1 MSEKLR
7 PCPNPW
13 CKTSRPQ
20 RIRTEETIAC
30 VVRSR
35 VECVCGVKGPMCD
48 TEDEAAAAWNRRPVE
63 DALRDKF
70 DSMVRVNDA
79 NLACYNNCAKE
90 NAMLKAQVKRLEDSR
105 FALAVA
111 HTEDLLKSSR

>member
-1 MSEKLR
+1 MTELR

-35 VECVCGVKGPMCD
+35 VECVCGAKGPMCD
-48 TEDEAAAAWNRRPVE
+48 TEDEAIAAWNTRLVE
-63 DALRDKF
+63 DALVEALKKTRNAMIAVKEEF
-70 DSMVRVNDA
+70 GGQSGPVFMAVLEEA
-79 NLACYNNCAKE
+79 NAALKLAKE
-90 NAMLKAQVKRLEDSR
+90 ERNG
-105 FALAVA
+105 
-111 HTEDLLKSSR
+111 